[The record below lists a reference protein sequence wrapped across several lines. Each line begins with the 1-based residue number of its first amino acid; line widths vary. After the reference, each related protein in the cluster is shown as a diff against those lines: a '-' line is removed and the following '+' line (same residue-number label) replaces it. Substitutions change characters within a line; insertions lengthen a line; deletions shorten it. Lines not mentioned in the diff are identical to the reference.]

1 MTANAVRGFVKSAIS
16 ANRVALFSKSY
27 CPYCNLAK
35 DVLKKAGVRKPFVIE
50 LDHRNDSQDVQVSR
64 YTTDL
69 LWAVLGSV
77 YRSLVQYVSHLNF
90 KCYRY
95 LSHSHAANTMS
106 ADMHGYT
113 TPDT

>member
-50 LDHRNDSQDVQVSR
+50 LDHRNDSQDVQAELTSMTSVNTVP
-64 YTTDL
+64 YVFVDNEYIGGGTTIAELFESGRLDEI
-69 LWAVLGSV
+69 
-77 YRSLVQYVSHLNF
+77 
-90 KCYRY
+90 
-95 LSHSHAANTMS
+95 LSNHR
-106 ADMHGYT
+106 
-113 TPDT
+113 DT